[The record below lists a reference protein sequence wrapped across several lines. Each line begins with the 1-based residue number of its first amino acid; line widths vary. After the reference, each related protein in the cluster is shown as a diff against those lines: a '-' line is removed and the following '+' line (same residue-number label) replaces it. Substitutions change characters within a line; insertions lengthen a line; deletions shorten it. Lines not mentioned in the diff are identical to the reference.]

1 MSAQVFLCK
10 QILNSEFWMSKAF
23 KATIVQ
29 PVLASR
35 TIDRD
40 TYLYANIIDIVS
52 LIKDYNALLVQ
63 LSWNH
68 IRYLQIDN

>member
-1 MSAQVFLCK
+1 
-10 QILNSEFWMSKAF
+10 MSKAF

-29 PVLASR
+29 PVLAS
-35 TIDRD
+35 TIIDRE

-63 LSWNH
+63 LSWDH
-68 IRYLQIDN
+68 IGYLQMDN